1 MRNSNSNLKEFN
13 KLLFVTVGLL
23 ILVLFFLAFKYNS
36 IKSVEIEKKRAIL
49 KSVLWQLKIDNI
61 KYTAT
66 DDLTRITIEI
76 NSEKQLKHFLNELK
90 NIANSYNCE
99 LKEYFIERRQ
109 KGLLL
114 SLRLAYR
121 DNIITSFNIFRKR
134 KQFFPKIAIIIDDAG
149 YGGRLTDE
157 FIKFPAKITIS
168 VLPALP
174 HSRSIAKK
182 VFDSGKEVML
192 HMPMEP
198 ERYEKRLIPLM
209 RYEIMTSMSEAEVY
223 TAMEKMIG
231 TVPYI
236 AGINNHQG
244 SAATSDMRIMKF
256 VLKKVKEM
264 GLFFVDSLTSPES
277 VTKEVAEFLKVPY
290 AVRDVFLDNRDEYDY
305 IYSQMEKLIS
315 IALKHGRAVGIG
327 HISRKNTLKV
337 LYDILPVL
345 EAKNIKLVYASEI
358 VKKFNNKEVN

>member
-13 KLLFVTVGLL
+13 KLLFITIGLL

-36 IKSVEIEKKRAIL
+36 IKSVKIEEKKAIL

-66 DDLTRITIEI
+66 EDLTRIEIEI
-76 NSEKQLKHFLNELK
+76 NSEEQLKHFLNELK

-99 LKEYFIERRQ
+99 LKEYSIERKQ
-109 KGLLL
+109 KGLFL

-121 DNIITSFNIFRKR
+121 DKVITSFNIFRRR
-134 KQFFPKIAIIIDDAG
+134 KQIFPKIAIIIDDAG
-149 YGGRLTDE
+149 YGGKLTDE
-157 FIKFPAKITIS
+157 FIKFPEKITIS

-174 HSRSIAKK
+174 RSRSIAKK
-182 VFDSGKEVML
+182 IFDAGKEVML

-209 RYEIMTSMSEAEVY
+209 KYEIMTAMSEAEVY
-223 TAMEKMIG
+223 STMEKMIA

-236 AGINNHQG
+236 VGINNHQG
-244 SAATSDMRIMKF
+244 SAATSDIRTMKF
-256 VLKKVKEM
+256 VLKKVKEL
-264 GLFFVDSLTSPES
+264 GLFFIDSLTSPES

-290 AVRDVFLDNRDEYDY
+290 AVRDVFLDNKDEYDY

-315 IALKHGRAVGIG
+315 IALKYGKAVGIG
-327 HISRKNTLKV
+327 HISRKNTLKA

-345 EAKNIKLVYASEI
+345 RAKNIKLVFASEI
-358 VKKFNNKEVN
+358 VKKFKHKEVN